1 VILRDLVE
9 ARGGV
14 LPGAAPANAPGW
26 LVDLFGGGRRT
37 GAGVDVSEESA
48 LTFSAVYGCV
58 RILAES
64 AASLPLKVYR
74 RAGARGKATAR
85 QHWAW
90 SLLHDEPNPEM
101 TAVVWRELGMVHV
114 LTWGNAYSRIEWAG
128 DGSARAVWPIHPSR
142 VTVKRSAGGS
152 VFYEVR
158 PDPATDP
165 PGGHPA
171 ILEPAD
177 VLHVP
182 ALGWNGLVGLS
193 PVRLARE
200 AVGLGQAAEAF
211 GSGFFGNG
219 ARPGGVL
226 SVNQALDPKARAKI
240 AEAWEAAHQ
249 GVERA
254 GRVAV
259 LGLGA
264 SFTATTIPP
273 EDAQFLET
281 RRFQVSEVARIFRV
295 PPHMLADL
303 ERATFSNIEHL
314 GLEFVMHSLRPW
326 LVRWEQEI
334 NRKLFGT
341 SGTAGL
347 YAEHAV
353 DGLLRG
359 DQASRFAAYAV
370 GRQWGWLSADDVREL
385 ENLAPLPDGAGAVYL
400 TPLNMVPVVGRAWSP
415 AQVTPT
421 EAEPEPTPER
431 APDAGPEVNA
441 RAELRR
447 ACGAMVR
454 AVYARFARR
463 EQKALARLAAKARV
477 SRTGAEGFRAAV
489 DAFYQEAEL
498 VLETELRQ
506 LAEAFGKAWDGE
518 PAREA
523 SEYVGASLAQLEAL
537 LEGAGEPFGA
547 IEARAEEWT
556 RTRPD
561 VAARRFEAEEVGQ

>member
-1 VILRDLVE
+1 
-9 ARGGV
+9 
-14 LPGAAPANAPGW
+14 
-26 LVDLFGGGRRT
+26 
-37 GAGVDVSEESA
+37 
-48 LTFSAVYGCV
+48 
-58 RILAES
+58 
-64 AASLPLKVYR
+64 
-74 RAGARGKATAR
+74 
-85 QHWAW
+85 
-90 SLLHDEPNPEM
+90 
-101 TAVVWRELGMVHV
+101 
-114 LTWGNAYSRIEWAG
+114 
-128 DGSARAVWPIHPSR
+128 
-142 VTVKRSAGGS
+142 
-152 VFYEVR
+152 
-158 PDPATDP
+158 
-165 PGGHPA
+165 
-171 ILEPAD
+171 
-177 VLHVP
+177 
-182 ALGWNGLVGLS
+182 
-193 PVRLARE
+193 
-200 AVGLGQAAEAF
+200 
-211 GSGFFGNG
+211 
-219 ARPGGVL
+219 
-226 SVNQALDPKARAKI
+226 
-240 AEAWEAAHQ
+240 
-249 GVERA
+249 
-254 GRVAV
+254 
-259 LGLGA
+259 
-264 SFTATTIPP
+264 
-273 EDAQFLET
+273 
-281 RRFQVSEVARIFRV
+281 
-295 PPHMLADL
+295 
-303 ERATFSNIEHL
+303 
-314 GLEFVMHSLRPW
+314 MHSLRPW
-326 LVRWEQEI
+326 LVRWEQEL

-341 SGTAGL
+341 AGTAGL
-347 YAEHAV
+347 YCEHAV

-359 DQASRFAAYAV
+359 DQESRFNAYAV

-385 ENLAPLPDGAGAVYL
+385 ENLPPLPDGAGAVYL

-421 EAEPEPTPER
+421 EAEPEPTPEP

>member
-90 SLLHDEPNPEM
+90 SLLHDAPNPEM

-561 VAARRFEAEEVGQ
+561 VAARRFGEEVGR

>member
-1 VILRDLVE
+1 MILRDLVE

-90 SLLHDEPNPEM
+90 SLLHDAPNPEM

-158 PDPATDP
+158 PDPTTDP

-561 VAARRFEAEEVGQ
+561 VAARRFGEEVGR

>member
-1 VILRDLVE
+1 MILRDLIE
-9 ARGGV
+9 TRGGV
-14 LPGAAPANAPGW
+14 LPGVAPAAAPGW
-26 LVDLFGGGRRT
+26 LVDLFGGGRRS
-37 GAGVDVSEESA
+37 GAGIDVSEESA

-74 RAGARGKATAR
+74 RAGERGKATAR
-85 QHWAW
+85 EHWAW
-90 SLLHDEPNPEM
+90 PLLHDTPNPDM

-128 DGSARAVWPIHPSR
+128 DGSARAFWPIHPAR
-142 VTVKRSAGGS
+142 VAVKRTAGGR
-152 VFYEVR
+152 VVYEVR

-171 ILEPAD
+171 VVEAAD
-177 VLHVP
+177 MLHVP

-200 AVGLGQAAEAF
+200 AVGLGLAAEAF
-211 GSGFFGNG
+211 GAGFFGNG

-226 SVNQALDPKARAKI
+226 SVPQALDPKARAKLR
-240 AEAWEAAHQ
+240 EAWEEAHQ

-264 SFTATTIPP
+264 TFAATTIPP

-281 RRFQVSEVARIFRV
+281 RRFQVAEVARIFRV
-295 PPHMLADL
+295 PPHMLAEL

-341 SGTAGL
+341 AGTAGL
-347 YAEHAV
+347 YCEHAV

-359 DQASRFAAYAV
+359 DQASRFNAYAV

-385 ENLAPLPDGAGAVYL
+385 ENLPPLADGAGSVYLQPLNMIPAGAGASAPPPPPPPPAAADAPGADPDGA
-400 TPLNMVPVVGRAWSP
+400 RA
-415 AQVTPT
+415 A
-421 EAEPEPTPER
+421 
-431 APDAGPEVNA
+431 
-441 RAELRR
+441 LRR
-447 ACGAMVR
+447 ACAVTVR
-454 AVYARFARR
+454 AAFARFARR
-463 EQKALARLAAKARV
+463 EERALRRLAERARK
-477 SRTGAEGFRAAV
+477 SPTGAAGFLEAV
-489 DAFYQEAEL
+489 AAFYAESEPILRAEL
-498 VLETELRQ
+498 EA
-506 LAEAFGKAWDGE
+506 LAEAFAGVWDGDPE
-518 PAREA
+518 AEARE
-523 SEYVGASLAQLEAL
+523 YVAASLEQVRAL
-537 LEGAGEPFGA
+537 VGSAATGAELGQALAGV
-547 IEARAEEWT
+547 EARAEEWT

-561 VAARRFEAEEVGQ
+561 VAARRFEEVGR

>member
-1 VILRDLVE
+1 MILRDLVE

-90 SLLHDEPNPEM
+90 SLLHDAPNPEM

-211 GSGFFGNG
+211 GSGFFGRG

-421 EAEPEPTPER
+421 EAEPEPTPEP

-561 VAARRFEAEEVGQ
+561 VAARRFGEEVGR